1 MITVVTFQCLSVSTL
16 ALQYSSAALRAGFI
30 YFKIPFHTLLTFNS
44 VPCEFGRL
52 NSDRNNTFYENTEY

>member
-1 MITVVTFQCLSVSTL
+1 MITVVTSQGLSVS
-16 ALQYSSAALRAGFI
+16 ARLQYPRRGSPAI

-44 VPCEFGRL
+44 VPRESVRL